1 MCVTENSGQILAKE
15 PKRVATDLVSLRY
28 HKARQGASGRH
39 GGSWWKHVPRADL
52 GWIEGLQVA

>member
-52 GWIEGLQVA
+52 G